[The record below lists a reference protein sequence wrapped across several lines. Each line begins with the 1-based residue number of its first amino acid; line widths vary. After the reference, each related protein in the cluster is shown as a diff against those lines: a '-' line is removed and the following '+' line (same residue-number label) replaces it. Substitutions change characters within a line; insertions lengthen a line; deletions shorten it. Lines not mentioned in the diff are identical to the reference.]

1 MLVLSREVYDT
12 LVSRARRGRPAEIC
26 GLLAGARDSPTRIED
41 TFQAENVAETPETNY
56 EIHPEEQLAIME
68 EIEDRGQDVVGFYHS
83 HPAGP
88 DRPSE
93 TDAADATWD
102 GYSYVIVSLNGAYPF
117 VGSWRW
123 TGEAFEPETVHLE

>member
-26 GLLAGARDSPTRIED
+26 GILAGTQGSPTTVED

-56 EIHPEEQLAIME
+56 EIHPEEQLEIME
-68 EIEDRGQDVVGFYHS
+68 KIEDRGQDVVGFYHS
-83 HPAGP
+83 HPEGP
-88 DRPSE
+88 DHPSE

-102 GYSYVIVSLNGAYPF
+102 GYAYVIVSLNGAYPF

-123 TGEAFEPETVHLE
+123 RGEAFDPEIVHLE